1 MIAAGKTGEKSLV
14 LTGIALLPQALT
26 NKEAMTS
33 VASLGACWCINV
45 NLAMGFT
52 CFNHLILFKWFN

>member
-26 NKEAMTS
+26 NKEAMTN
-33 VASLGACWCINV
+33 VASLGAC
-45 NLAMGFT
+45 
-52 CFNHLILFKWFN
+52 